1 MKLFMIDYF
10 PPNNFYEANS
20 NFVFSNRMTF
30 RINYGFKIKS
40 SKIKMALAA
49 TGGMSTMLWALVGGC
64 SGCILSQGLNVSPL
78 AW

>member
-20 NFVFSNRMTF
+20 NCLVSNRVTF

-40 SKIKMALAA
+40 SRIKIALEA
-49 TGGMSTMLWALVGGC
+49 TGGLSTMLWALVGGC
-64 SGCILSQGLNVSPL
+64 SGCILCQGLSVSPL
-78 AW
+78 AR